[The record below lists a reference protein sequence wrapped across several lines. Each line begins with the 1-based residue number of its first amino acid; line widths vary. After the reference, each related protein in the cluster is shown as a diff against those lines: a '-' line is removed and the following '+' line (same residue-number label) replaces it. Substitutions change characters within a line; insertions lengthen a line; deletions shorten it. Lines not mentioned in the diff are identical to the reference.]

1 MRSLFLLT
9 NRVDSMLG
17 GGILKGLE
25 TNLGLY
31 IPVYLFIFLSVLI
44 VAVLSK

>member
-9 NRVDSMLG
+9 NHVDSMLG

-31 IPVYLFIFLSVLI
+31 IPFIYLYFHPF
-44 VAVLSK
+44 